1 MSNAPKTYM
10 VGNWKMNHST
20 HQVNEFFND
29 LKKEDIGPG
38 NFWIAPQSIH
48 IHKAVQKTN
57 ELPLKIGAQNCS
69 DHDSGA
75 FTGEISPAS
84 LKDMEADFVILGH
97 SERRAI
103 FKETDKMIN
112 KKVKAALKNKL
123 APILCVGETLDQREA
138 DKTLEVVIGQV
149 KAGLEGV
156 ALTSA
161 EELLVAYEP
170 VWAIGTGKTA
180 SPEQAEEVH
189 AQIRAALKE
198 LYPECGAQI
207 SIIYGGSVKPANV
220 DDLLKQPN
228 VNGGLV
234 GGASLKAGDFAQL
247 CKAAK

>member
-1 MSNAPKTYM
+1 MTRRKYV

-29 LKKEDIGPG
+29 LKKEDIGSG
-38 NFWIAPQSIH
+38 NFWIAPQAIH
-48 IHKAVQKTN
+48 IYKAVQKTN

-69 DHDSGA
+69 EHDSGA
-75 FTGEISPAS
+75 FTGEISPES

-103 FKETDKMIN
+103 FKETDAIIN
-112 KKVKAALKNKL
+112 KKVKAVIKNEL
-123 APILCVGETLDQREA
+123 VPILCVGETLDQRES
-138 DKTLEVVIGQV
+138 DKTLDVVLGQLTS
-149 KAGLEGV
+149 GLEGV
-156 ALTSA
+156 DISSA
-161 EELLVAYEP
+161 DKLIVAYEP

-189 AQIRAALKE
+189 AEIRAKLKE
-198 LYPECGAQI
+198 LFPECGAQI
-207 SIIYGGSVKPANV
+207 SILYGGSVKPANV
-220 DDLLKQPN
+220 QELLQQPN

-234 GGASLKAGDFAQL
+234 GGASLKAQDFAQL